1 MLEYQC
7 NDVTKTQ
14 SLTFRAYTDGLPT
27 PGDLRNFLTKKR
39 DPPREKRPGVIEHV
53 VDDYRYPQT
62 YHEITMTRHGA
73 TGYPA
78 GTKGEIGETETK
90 PQLAAAGSDS
100 TAVGMLGA
108 YSLPFDSLGHK
119 TGVVQRENIV
129 DGDQDDKQRFKEYV
143 QKRPMTS
150 DDFNPCS
157 CRGQGVQVWMR
168 LCGCGCRCSRCRAV
182 VRYKHPRGE
191 NRGDDDDTT
200 DDDDDDPLGWN

>member
-1 MLEYQC
+1 M
-7 NDVTKTQ
+7 
-14 SLTFRAYTDGLPT
+14 
-27 PGDLRNFLTKKR
+27 
-39 DPPREKRPGVIEHV
+39 IECV

-143 QKRPMTS
+143 QVCRTRFLFSFLSFLFFFFFFAFFP
-150 DDFNPCS
+150 FNSLLLSLFSPIL
-157 CRGQGVQVWMR
+157 V
-168 LCGCGCRCSRCRAV
+168 
-182 VRYKHPRGE
+182 
-191 NRGDDDDTT
+191 
-200 DDDDDDPLGWN
+200 